1 MTRDPY
7 DPHAAADEQ
16 GDTLARLIRA
26 AGRRAEPPTQAYE
39 QTLAAAMASWDQVQ
53 SRRRRRV
60 LATLAASIAL
70 AIGVAFLLLTQ
81 LPQGT
86 PPIAGRT
93 DRIVGTVEMRGDSQ
107 SAWSTLRDDLLSLPL
122 GAGIRTRD
130 GSRAGILLSNGISLR
145 LAEATEVVLES
156 EARLRVIAGKV
167 YVDTGAMRPKTGIE
181 VVTNAGTA
189 VDVGTQFEVLYR
201 DGEYRLRVREGRVLL
216 RHDAGE
222 VDGQAGEQLK
232 ILPGGELE
240 RTRIEHNDSGWDWVE
255 SLAPAPDIDRQ
266 PVTVLLTWVAR
277 ETGRTVRFASPDI
290 ERKAGTTILHGNI
303 SHLAPL
309 EALSVMLATT
319 DLDYTLPDDATI
331 LVRLKDS
338 Q

>member
-7 DPHAAADEQ
+7 DPNAAGDEQ
-16 GDTLARLIRA
+16 SDAVAQLIRA
-26 AGRRAEPPTQAYE
+26 AGRRADPPAQAYE
-39 QTLAAAMASWDQVQ
+39 QTLAAAMATWDQVQ

-60 LATLAASIAL
+60 LVTLAASIAL

-93 DRIVGTVEMRGDSQ
+93 DRIVGTVEVRSSGQRD
-107 SAWSTLRDDLLSLPL
+107 WSTLRNDLLNLPL
-122 GAGIRTRD
+122 GAGIRTRV
-130 GSRAGILLSNGISLR
+130 GSRAGILLENGISLR
-145 LAEATEVVLES
+145 LAEATEIELES
-156 EARLRVIAGKV
+156 ASRLRVIAGKV
-167 YVDTGAMRPKTGIE
+167 YIDTGAMRPKDGIE
-181 VVTNAGTA
+181 VVTEAGTA
-189 VDVGTQFEVLYR
+189 VDVGTQFEVSYR

-222 VDGQAGEQLK
+222 ADGQAGEQLK
-232 ILPGGELE
+232 ILRGGELE
-240 RTRIEHNDSGWDWVE
+240 RTRIEHNDPGWEWVE

-277 ETGRTVRFASPDI
+277 ETGRAVRFVSPDI
-290 ERKAGTTILHGNI
+290 ERKASTTILHGNI
-303 SHLAPL
+303 RNLAPL

-319 DLDYTLPDDATI
+319 DLEYTLPDDATI